1 MSQQTIGVVLPPIS
15 PPEALWEAAERA
27 DELDI
32 HSVWVTDRTLAGV
45 PWLETF
51 SVLGGLA
58 ARTRRVQLGTSVL
71 VPARRN
77 PVLVA
82 HGLASIDFL
91 SEGRLTAGIGAGGL
105 EAQEFDIA
113 DVPLD
118 KRGELTDEYIE
129 LMRRLWTEANVTHR
143 GEGIECEDVTV
154 LPQPH
159 RPIPIWTGG
168 SSPPARRRAARLADG
183 WLGIFLT
190 PEQYE
195 PAWQEITDAAVDAG
209 RDPDAIVP
217 AIYLFSSIAPTEDE
231 AKATLS
237 AVVEGLFGVSPD
249 QLPHAC
255 LWGTPDDWVDRLTEY
270 GRAGV
275 AHANTFLVSQDLPR
289 DIELIGRDVA
299 PRLPTVVGRPQ
310 VERQG

>member
-15 PPEALWEAAERA
+15 PPEPLWEAVDRA

-32 HSVWVTDRTLAGV
+32 HSVWATDRTLVGV

-51 SVLGGLA
+51 SMLGALA

-82 HGLASIDFL
+82 HSLASIDFL
-91 SEGRLTAGIGAGGL
+91 SQGRLTAGIGAGGL

-118 KRGELTDEYIE
+118 KRGGLTDEYIE
-129 LMRRLWTEANVTHR
+129 LMRRLWTESNVTHR
-143 GEGIECEDVTV
+143 GEGIECENVTL
-154 LPQPH
+154 LPQPE
-159 RPIPIWTGG
+159 RPLPIWTGG
-168 SSPPARRRAARLADG
+168 SSPPALRRAGRLADG

-195 PAWQEITDAAVDAG
+195 PAWQTIQRTAVEAG
-209 RDPDAIVP
+209 RDPDQIVP
-217 AIYLFSSIAPTEDE
+217 GMYLFASIAPTEDE

-237 AVVEGLFGVSPD
+237 AVVEGLFGVPPD

-275 AHANTFLVSQDLPR
+275 AHTNAFLVSQDLPR

-299 PRLPTVVGRPQ
+299 PRLPTVAARPQ
-310 VERQG
+310 AEPQG